1 VTGTQANLN
10 GSGPQ
15 ARSLAGWTLFAATL
29 ALVTLTPLRN
39 LLYFSPSAVADGQW
53 WRVLTHPFV
62 HVSCY
67 HLLLDGTAFLLL
79 YQSLRGPRLAY
90 VAASATGSLLAALWF
105 WPDIGTTGLC
115 GLSGVAH
122 GLMAV
127 SSLEMIERRERLGW
141 VCLAAIVAKSAWEA
155 ATGTVFFTWLH
166 FGLMGTPVAVCH
178 AGGVVGGVLAY
189 LTPKPRH
196 SSTKEKITP

>member
-1 VTGTQANLN
+1 MTGTQANLN
-10 GSGPQ
+10 GSGPA
-15 ARSLAGWTLFAATL
+15 ARSLAGWMTFAVAL
-29 ALVTLTPLRN
+29 AVVTLTPLRN
-39 LLYFSPSAVADGQW
+39 LLYFSPTAVADGQW

-62 HVSCY
+62 HVSWY

-90 VAASATGSLLAALWF
+90 VAASAAGSLLAACWF
-105 WPDIGTTGLC
+105 WPAIGATGLC

-127 SSLEMIERRERLGW
+127 SALELIQRRERLGW
-141 VCLAAIVAKSAWEA
+141 VCLVAVVAKSVWEA

-166 FGLMGTPVAVCH
+166 FGLMGAPVAVCH
-178 AGGVVGGVLAY
+178 AGGVVGCLLAKGIADLY
-189 LTPKPRH
+189 NRREV
-196 SSTKEKITP
+196 ST